1 MRKLIGLCFLTA
13 TLLASAANAQSIFID
28 KGDPSTMSVTLGGGV
43 GNAYGGSL
51 GLGYSYRGVLDMGLD
66 VSGSRFNSGR
76 TKNLNGL
83 DFAPYLNW
91 HAYRSDVDEMPI
103 SISFLVAVEKLVYT
117 NNGPVASPDGWG
129 VIAGG
134 TVYRRIDIS
143 PTMAFI
149 PEALVAYD
157 FMYTRFYTNAGDQK
171 APTVGD
177 NLTVNAP
184 PAVSKHSGRALLRLN
199 LGFLSGGHV
208 YTVTP
213 YGGYQG
219 ATFGLVAGLSA
230 GVVL

>member
-28 KGDPSTMSVTLGGGV
+28 KGDPSTMSVTLGGSM
-43 GNAYGGSL
+43 GNAYGGALS
-51 GLGYSYRGVLDMGLD
+51 LGYSYRGVIDMGLD
-66 VSGSRFNSGR
+66 VSGSRFTAGR

-83 DFAPYLNW
+83 DIAPYLNW

-103 SISFLVAVEKLVYT
+103 SISFLVAMEKLVYN
-117 NNGPVASPDGWG
+117 NNGPVAPPEGWG

-134 TVYRRIDIS
+134 TIYRRIDIGTS
-143 PTMAFI
+143 MAFI
-149 PEALVAYD
+149 PEALIAYD
-157 FMYTRFYTNAGDQK
+157 FMYTRFYSNAGDQNG
-171 APTVGD
+171 PTIGD
-177 NLTVNAP
+177 NTTVNAP
-184 PAVSKHSGRALLRLN
+184 SPVSKHSARALLRLN

-219 ATFGLVAGLSA
+219 SAFGVVAGLSA